1 MARIIIVDDDEIVTE
16 IASDA
21 LEAAGH
27 MTSAVHDGASAIA
40 AIGGSDP
47 DLVILDYMLPGTT
60 GMEILRQ
67 LRLLPHAADMP
78 VMMLTAKG
86 GRLLK
91 VRAEQTGADDY
102 MVKPFEPDDLVR
114 RVEALLVGRDISR
127 STMQAAVTAKHS

>member
-21 LEAAGH
+21 LDAAGH
-27 MTSAVHDGASAIA
+27 MTSAVHDGADALA

-47 DLVILDYMLPGTT
+47 DVVILDYTLPGIT

-67 LRLLPHAADMP
+67 LRLLPHASDTP
-78 VMMLTAKG
+78 VMMLTSKG

-91 VRAEQTGADDY
+91 SRAEQTGADDY
-102 MVKPFEPDDLVR
+102 MVKPFQPQELVR

-127 STMQAAVTAKHS
+127 SVTQACR